1 MNTFFNDPPGFVQ
14 QPQRGKVGAASLVQV
29 GGGGGDAAGLDWKY
43 ALRGCE
49 LACVRVWEGRGRD
62 KPSRGARA
70 PGDKGR
76 KMRRQ
81 RLRKCRWEKIWS
93 KRSEAGG
100 REGGKQNKRVKD
112 ILFQVVDWR

>member
-43 ALRGCE
+43 A
-49 LACVRVWEGRGRD
+49 CVRASLPACEEGERQAKQG
-62 KPSRGARA
+62 P
-70 PGDKGR
+70 
-76 KMRRQ
+76 RRQ
-81 RLRKCRWEKIWS
+81 GEKDATS
-93 KRSEAGG
+93 EAKKMPMEKNLEQAKRSR

-112 ILFQVVDWR
+112 ILFQVID